1 MSYDFCYLT
10 CLVFSY
16 KTLLSPAVQI
26 HLYRVYICPIARSGL
41 SAITLRTNHLKPLQ
55 TFQKKILRGFLHL
68 SQSSPIP
75 SLFFLAGELPIEA
88 KIHRDVFTLFLNIW
102 SNPKTKIFKIIKH
115 LLENSPKNSHTWSQ
129 HIRNLASLYNI
140 EDPCIS
146 IQKTPPTKQEYSCYI
161 LTKITAF
168 HERTMRIAASTNS
181 KMCYLNIATKG
192 LNGRAHPALLG
203 VTTTQGVAKMRAHV
217 KMLCNDLYT
226 YKMKSEYQ
234 GGSAH
239 CRLCYD
245 IFQNMKYDEDIE
257 HILTV
262 CIAYTEVRSRILAD
276 MKKICQNS
284 NSGIDLEDMKRN
296 TKLLTQFILDCCSLN
311 LPRRFNINDHYSQ
324 KIFQLSRDLC
334 YHIRKTRTE
343 KLRLLSV

>member
-1 MSYDFCYLT
+1 
-10 CLVFSY
+10 
-16 KTLLSPAVQI
+16 
-26 HLYRVYICPIARSGL
+26 
-41 SAITLRTNHLKPLQ
+41 
-55 TFQKKILRGFLHL
+55 
-68 SQSSPIP
+68 
-75 SLFFLAGELPIEA
+75 
-88 KIHRDVFTLFLNIW
+88 
-102 SNPKTKIFKIIKH
+102 
-115 LLENSPKNSHTWSQ
+115 
-129 HIRNLASLYNI
+129 
-140 EDPCIS
+140 
-146 IQKTPPTKQEYSCYI
+146 
-161 LTKITAF
+161 
-168 HERTMRIAASTNS
+168 
-181 KMCYLNIATKG
+181 MCYLNIATKG

-203 VTTTQGVAKMRAHV
+203 VTTTQGVAKMRAHI

-245 IFQNMKYDEDIE
+245 ISQDMKYDEDIE

-276 MKKICQNS
+276 MKKVCQNS
-284 NSGIDLEDMKRN
+284 NSGIDLEDMKEN

-311 LPRRFNINDHYSQ
+311 LPRRFNINDHDSQ